1 MKIPLLVAMLVL
13 FVTPSVMAQQTIN
26 NYHQM
31 SIFQDATEIQN
42 TVVRDTIGTL
52 IESNSTNSDDSDS
65 YVGFQSQV
73 EGVKGRNYAI
83 NASSFGNSNYRNYG
97 VRGAAKNG
105 NYSNTG
111 VLGVSTGGEGYNYAV
126 WGIASESTG
135 QNRGVMGYA
144 TQPTV
149 GTNYGVTGW
158 VGGSEQ
164 FNIALG
170 GYADAADSTD
180 GWNAGLS
187 ARASATTEN
196 GINYGALTEAR
207 NAPTNYG
214 VHAVANGNNAV
225 SNIGI
230 YASAS
235 NGQSNKAA
243 VFEGEVDLVGNPIKN
258 IANPVDD
265 QDAVS
270 LAFLLEKINTLQNQI
285 DVLQSTSGSGTVTD
299 QDDNIYPYLT
309 YGDQVW
315 TVKNAEMVTYRDG
328 TPIPQVTDDTEWV
341 NLTTGAWC
349 YYDND
354 PSKGKLYNWYAVAG
368 IHDND
373 ENTPNKDFAPEGWHV
388 PSDSEWTELENYL
401 IANGYNYDGT
411 ITGNKIAKAMASTTG
426 WDGSIIDGA
435 PGNDQFDNNS
445 SGFSALPTGTRYT
458 SFSELHLLSVF
469 WSSTHSYENYSWFF
483 TFSYDDSSSF
493 IYGGNLKTQG
503 MSIRFVKD

>member
-1 MKIPLLVAMLVL
+1 
-13 FVTPSVMAQQTIN
+13 
-26 NYHQM
+26 
-31 SIFQDATEIQN
+31 
-42 TVVRDTIGTL
+42 
-52 IESNSTNSDDSDS
+52 
-65 YVGFQSQV
+65 V

-426 WDGSIIDGA
+426 WDGSIIDGT

>member
-1 MKIPLLVAMLVL
+1 
-13 FVTPSVMAQQTIN
+13 
-26 NYHQM
+26 
-31 SIFQDATEIQN
+31 
-42 TVVRDTIGTL
+42 
-52 IESNSTNSDDSDS
+52 
-65 YVGFQSQV
+65 V

-180 GWNAGLS
+180 GWNAGLN

-426 WDGSIIDGA
+426 WDGSIIDGT